1 MRHASTVGALVCCAL
16 VSGPLRAQ
24 GGARSLTLD
33 QAQALAL
40 QHNTGLAAVR
50 KQVEEAQRKSA
61 IASSYYLP
69 RVQTQ
74 GLYLASNNTQGIL
87 VPRGSLGY
95 FADFGGVFPPTDRNI
110 TQGGPDL
117 FFALTTVVQPV
128 TQYFKIR
135 EGVGAAHADEDA
147 GRAGLRKAEQDVAF
161 GVLQA
166 YAGVLIATRHRDV
179 ARERVAAD
187 SMRVA
192 DQVAA
197 VQSGSANAIVAQ
209 EARVQLLQGRQEL
222 LAAEGEYDDVSYAL
236 TDATGLPPGTA
247 LALEVP
253 PPEPAQPASS
263 SVDYVESALR
273 SNPDVLEAKALVD
286 KTTHGV
292 RAAKAE
298 YIPDVGVVGG
308 NLYQSSV
315 PFFPRSTFAIG
326 AQGSWTILDF
336 GARRDAVEVSKAQL
350 GQAQLNFDRVKGRVR
365 GEVES
370 AYRRVTR
377 AQQTVELATEAVALG
392 TEASRLGTAAAS
404 AGYALATRARAAN
417 ADRLEA
423 EMNLLKAQLGYRVA
437 LAELEKAAGTLKP

>member
-1 MRHASTVGALVCCAL
+1 MHASTFGALICCAL
-16 VSGPLRAQ
+16 VTGPLGAQ
-24 GGARSLTLD
+24 GGGRSLTLE

-40 QHNTGLAAVR
+40 QHNAGVAAVR
-50 KQVEEAQRKSA
+50 KHVEETQRQRS
-61 IASSYYLP
+61 IASSNYLP
-69 RVQTQ
+69 RIQTQ
-74 GLYLASNNTQGIL
+74 ALYLASNNTQGIL

-117 FFALTTVVQPV
+117 FFTLTTVVQPV
-128 TQYFKIR
+128 TQFFKIR
-135 EGVGAAHADEDA
+135 EGVGAARADVDA
-147 GRAGLRKAEQDVAF
+147 GRAGLSKAEQDVAF

-166 YAGVLIATRHRDV
+166 YAGVLIATRRREV

-209 EARVQLLQGRQEL
+209 QARVQLLQGRQEL
-222 LAAEGEYDDVSYAL
+222 LAAEGEYDDLSYAL
-236 TDATGLPPGTA
+236 TDAIGLPPGTA
-247 LALEVP
+247 LTLEVP
-253 PPEPAQPASS
+253 PPELTPPES
-263 SVDYVESALR
+263 SVAYVESALR
-273 SNPDVLEAKALVD
+273 KNPDVLAAKALVD

-292 RAAKAE
+292 GAAKAD

-326 AQGSWTILDF
+326 AQASWTILDF
-336 GARRDAVEVSKAQL
+336 GARRNAVEVSKAQL
-350 GQAQLNFDRVKGRVR
+350 GQAEFNFDRVKGKVR

-370 AYRRVTR
+370 AYRKVIR
-377 AQQTVELATEAVALG
+377 ARETVELAREGAALG
-392 TEASRLGTAAAS
+392 TEASRLGAAAAS
-404 AGYALATRARAAN
+404 AGYAVATQARSAN
-417 ADRLEA
+417 ADRMEA
-423 EMNLLKAQLGYRVA
+423 EMNLLKARLGYRVA
-437 LAELEKAAGTLKP
+437 LAELEKAAGMLTP